1 MARAAPRFN
10 LCPYLAGST
19 LIKGA
24 PASGGDGRRTPG
36 EHRIPDCDV
45 ASAMVTE
52 RVRA

>member
-1 MARAAPRFN
+1 MARTAPRFN

-36 EHRIPDCDV
+36 EHRIPD
-45 ASAMVTE
+45 S
-52 RVRA
+52 